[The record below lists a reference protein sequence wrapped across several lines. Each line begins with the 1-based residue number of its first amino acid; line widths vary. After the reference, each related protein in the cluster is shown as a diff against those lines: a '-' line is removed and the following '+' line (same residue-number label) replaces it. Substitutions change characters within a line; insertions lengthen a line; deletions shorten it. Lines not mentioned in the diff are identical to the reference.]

1 MRLYGE
7 VALGVECALPDL
19 LTKAPRR
26 RRLLPWLAGLP
37 LVAGALQFGQGVWI
51 QAKAQLVQILIERA
65 WARTLAGET
74 LVKPWPWADT
84 WTVAKLEVSARGAS
98 LLVLAGAS
106 GRTIA
111 FSPGHQDGMPLPG
124 TPGNS
129 VIGGHRDTHLV
140 FLRHLRKGDTV
151 RIQHA
156 DGLRASY
163 RVIAERT

>member
-1 MRLYGE
+1 
-7 VALGVECALPDL
+7 
-19 LTKAPRR
+19 
-26 RRLLPWLAGLP
+26 
-37 LVAGALQFGQGVWI
+37 
-51 QAKAQLVQILIERA
+51 
-65 WARTLAGET
+65 
-74 LVKPWPWADT
+74 
-84 WTVAKLEVSARGAS
+84 
-98 LLVLAGAS
+98 
-106 GRTIA
+106 
-111 FSPGHQDGMPLPG
+111 MPLPG